1 MSLVRRLERPSLD
14 RSRRDFAIVC
24 DLLRLG
30 LAREEIWELV
40 SDTSK
45 FESGGRPYFDLTFTN
60 AERSVRL
67 GGTTSLR
74 IRPTI

>member
-1 MSLVRRLERPSLD
+1 MELVSRLDRPSPD

-40 SDTSK
+40 SGTSK
-45 FESGGRPYFDLTFTN
+45 FESNGRSYFDVTFAN
-60 AERSVRL
+60 AERSL
-67 GGTTSLR
+67 LLDGTAPSQ
-74 IRPTI
+74 PQVPA